1 MSEKV
6 KKIVSEIG
14 IAIVV
19 SVVLSLLILFLI
31 DLNDLSFKSISFYLM
46 VIVLTVLVS
55 IVDNIEKLGLSFKIS
70 ESISIAL
77 SLCITMLYAHT
88 VSLASTTEMK
98 MIQSTVYL
106 HVICMI
112 ITGIRWMIMRKKK

>member
-1 MSEKV
+1 M

-98 MIQSTVYL
+98 MIQNTVYL

-112 ITGIRWMIMRKKK
+112 ITGIRWVIMRKKK